1 MSSGAT
7 RVVAAR
13 FERLTGEPLDSWAGL
28 DALVAQQV
36 PEATDLDY
44 KLRPYDDPKKP
55 KDERNDEL
63 RKDVTALANAIGGV
77 IVSGISDSDG
87 LPGKLLGFAGSLD
100 DHEGRV
106 RSVIRSHIWPP
117 LDGVELVPVRDPGS
131 TAGAVLIVV
140 PASARAPHAVQPHAD
155 AEALKYARRV
165 GRHTEWLSETQVAD
179 LYRARFTSA
188 MSQSDRAAHILD
200 DLRGALCRRG
210 WLLVALV
217 PDQPGE
223 FTVSRDRLRAAE
235 AWWNS
240 RRWLD
245 LFPGSDSGSANASAG
260 PRRVVLAR
268 SDGKTSVSTGVY
280 AELHDDGACGI
291 ALELRD
297 APSGNPSLYLD
308 DLVTLAAD
316 AVVWAAD
323 FTVGQAR
330 AGGYGLL
337 RSALHFPEH
346 DGGTILAFDPSWSNP
361 QPLPSSTTSAHTS
374 HTIDTEAVHASHA
387 EAVAAT
393 ALVAGHLAQFF
404 GLPDAQYLTPAGA
417 VRVNQYAPQE
427 RDRRVAP
434 RATELG
440 VPTDPAL

>member
-1 MSSGAT
+1 M
-7 RVVAAR
+7 
-13 FERLTGEPLDSWAGL
+13 TGEQLDSWAGL

-36 PEATDLDY
+36 PESTDLDY

-63 RKDVTALANAIGGV
+63 RKDVTALANAVGGV
-77 IVSGISDSDG
+77 IVCGISDSDG
-87 LPGKLLGFAGSLD
+87 LPGKLLGFTGSLD
-100 DHEGRV
+100 EHEGRV
-106 RSVIRSHIWPP
+106 GSVIRSHIWPP
-117 LDGVELVPVRDPGS
+117 LDGVDVVPVRDPGS
-131 TAGAVLIVV
+131 GAGCLLIVV

-188 MSQSDRAAHILD
+188 LSQSDRSDKILD
-200 DLRGALCRRG
+200 DLRANLRGRG

-235 AWWNS
+235 AWWDG
-240 RRWLD
+240 RLLLD
-245 LFPGSDSGSANASAG
+245 LFAGSDTGPANASAG
-260 PRRVVLAR
+260 PRRIVLAR
-268 SDGKTSVSTGVY
+268 PDGKSSVPTGVY
-280 AELHDDGACGI
+280 GELHDDGACGI
-291 ALELRD
+291 ALEFRD

-308 DLVTLAAD
+308 DLVTVAVD
-316 AVVWAAD
+316 AVLWTAD

-346 DGGTILAFDPSWSNP
+346 EGGSIIAFDPSWSDP
-361 QPLPSSTTSAHTS
+361 RPLPRATTSAQTS
-374 HTIDTEAVHASHA
+374 HTIDTEAIHASQA
-387 EAVAAT
+387 EGVAAA

-404 GLPDAQYLTPAGA
+404 GLPDALYLTPTGA
-417 VRVNQYAPQE
+417 VRVNQYSPQE
-427 RDRRVAP
+427 RDRRLVP

-440 VPTDPAL
+440 VPIDTAL